1 MFEIDTWLSEH
12 EGATLDDYVDALII
26 HERKWKSE
34 NQGIFIDDHLLTY
47 ISVLEDVYIRKHGK
61 SIDYFGLLSGHRLVQ
76 EDLFAILIKVIISGE
91 SFFSG
96 YLKYKSQ

>member
-47 ISVLEDVYIRKHGK
+47 ISVLEDVYYRKHGK
-61 SIDYFGLLSGHRLVQ
+61 SVDYFGLLNGHGLVQ
-76 EDLFAILIKVIISGE
+76 EDVHATIFYCLLPDINMPL
-91 SFFSG
+91 
-96 YLKYKSQ
+96 L